1 MSIEKYSP
9 DRDRL
14 RERVYERDEHRCQHC
29 GRHSRPR
36 GSAELHIRHVVPR
49 PRGGSDHP
57 RNLLTLCRKCDDRIH
72 EQHVIGSEDRI
83 TLNVVENTSTTSSGT
98 GGPAIAIVA
107 GGVLLPLMATLLL
120 LMM

>member
-14 RERVYERDEHRCQHC
+14 RKRVYERDDHRCQHC

-36 GSAELHIRHVVPR
+36 GSAELRIRHVVPR

-57 RNLLTLCRKCDDRIH
+57 RNLLTLCRKCHDRIH
-72 EQHVIGSEDRI
+72 EQHVIGSGDRI
-83 TLNVVENTSTTSSGT
+83 TQDVVENASATSSGT
-98 GGPAIAIVA
+98 GGPATAIVA
-107 GGVLLPLMATLLL
+107 GSVLLPLMATLLV
-120 LMM
+120 LMV